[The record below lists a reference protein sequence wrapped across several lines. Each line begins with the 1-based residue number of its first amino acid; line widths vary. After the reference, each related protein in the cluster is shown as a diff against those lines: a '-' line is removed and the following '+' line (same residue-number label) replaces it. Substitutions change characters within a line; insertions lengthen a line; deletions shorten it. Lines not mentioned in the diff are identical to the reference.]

1 MDNSKYAMESYDNE
15 GKRILFRACH
25 NFGNN
30 SFDHHRGLHRGQLV
44 GKKILATT
52 VVDKETGQETI
63 FNQFPIIIFE
73 N

>member
-1 MDNSKYAMESYDNE
+1 MDNTKFAMESYDSE

-30 SFDHHRGLHRGQLV
+30 SYDPHRGLHRGQLS
-44 GKKILATT
+44 GKKIFAT
-52 VVDKETGQETI
+52 VVADKETGQETI